1 MKGWWLDGGRIRTC
15 RTSLGRGRERGE
27 GRREGVPEA
36 SGDGTDP
43 IDMTKFRKRIG
54 AEGAEL
60 SGEDIQAV
68 PVICSR
74 SKKEHRMIL
83 NYLKRTR
90 SEATHTLMAAGEN
103 TIFENENP
111 YCL

>member
-1 MKGWWLDGGRIRTC
+1 MEGESVHAGLHW
-15 RTSLGRGRERGE
+15 GE
-27 GRREGVPEA
+27 GRREKESVPEA
-36 SGDGTDP
+36 SGDGLNT

-60 SGEDIQAV
+60 RREDIQDV
-68 PVICSR
+68 PVICIR
-74 SKKEHRMIL
+74 SKKEHRMIRS
-83 NYLKRTR
+83 YLKRTR

-103 TIFENENP
+103 TIYENENP